1 MTRLSI
7 NIPLVASIVAIAF
20 ASLVMAA
27 QFVELAG
34 AVLTPRPRE
43 DPTRARID
51 AYLAEH
57 ADAMNTYR
65 GRFDG
70 RSLFFKPKPPPP
82 PPRVVANPPPT
93 DPRPGPARPAGPT
106 GPPAT
111 YPGPTVRFVV
121 GNEVWFHDG
130 MHASV
135 GEAVNGVTII
145 ASDPPWTVT
154 LGYGGGEYPIKLFE
168 KKELFRD
175 RPKKTSDGSHPGLK
189 SVDSEPV
196 VNSQ

>member
-7 NIPLVASIVAIAF
+7 NIPLVASVVAIAF

-27 QFVELAG
+27 QLADLAE

-51 AYLAEH
+51 SYLAEH

-70 RSLFFKPKPPPP
+70 RSVFFKPKPPPP
-82 PPRVVANPPPT
+82 PPRKPALVDRTPVTAP
-93 DPRPGPARPAGPT
+93 PGPTA
-106 GPPAT
+106 PPAI
-111 YPGPTVRFVV
+111 YPGPSISFVL

-130 MHASV
+130 LHASV

-168 KKELFRD
+168 RKELFAD
-175 RPKKTSDGSHPGLK
+175 RPTETSDGSFPGLK
-189 SVDSEPV
+189 SVRSEPV
-196 VNSQ
+196 AGSQ